1 MSCRGNVAWC
11 GRIATASITSSRA
24 WSRDRPFVSPCQST
38 PPRTSIIASWRVSGR
53 LETGALIRT
62 AVGLRDFSRSNSV
75 TFVRGLSTLDCPAPR
90 LTRLERRRH
99 TFARFTRRNKSMCN
113 HANTKRSI
121 LIAGFTQVGAN
132 RGGIR
137 QFVSYKKLCLIA
149 VSAITA
155 SVAVHPASAQVAEA
169 AIAAVAVEAIK
180 SMVSDVNENDN
191 QLRENFARYYIDDA
205 QKKYPDYNVVLIHT
219 QHTLSG
225 EYTHDH
231 VEVPISL
238 GRTIGYEIYFAGRGR
253 PFTLTNQGDGGF
265 INWMYSG
272 DFTRDGSTI
281 RAN

>member
-1 MSCRGNVAWC
+1 VQ
-11 GRIATASITSSRA
+11 SRKYK
-24 WSRDRPFVSPCQST
+24 
-38 PPRTSIIASWRVSGR
+38 
-53 LETGALIRT
+53 
-62 AVGLRDFSRSNSV
+62 
-75 TFVRGLSTLDCPAPR
+75 TLD
-90 LTRLERRRH
+90 TDRRFH
-99 TFARFTRRNKSMCN
+99 SSWGKSRRNSTICLV
-113 HANTKRSI
+113 H
-121 LIAGFTQVGAN
+121 
-132 RGGIR
+132 
-137 QFVSYKKLCLIA
+137 KKLCLIA

-155 SVAVHPASAQVAEA
+155 SIAVHPASAQVAEA

-253 PFTLTNQGDGGF
+253 PFTLT
-265 INWMYSG
+265 
-272 DFTRDGSTI
+272 RL
-281 RAN
+281 